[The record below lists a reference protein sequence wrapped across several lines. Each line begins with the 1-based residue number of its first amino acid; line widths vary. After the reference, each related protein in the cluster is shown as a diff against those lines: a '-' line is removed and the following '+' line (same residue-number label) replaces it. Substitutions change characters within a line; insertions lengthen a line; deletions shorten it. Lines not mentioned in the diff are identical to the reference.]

1 MTAFGRAGDDRLEW
15 QLKAVNHRYLEV
27 GFRLPEPLRPL
38 EPQLRE
44 RVRARLRRGKVDAV
58 LRLAEPAALQLDDEA
73 LAGLLRTVA
82 AVRQRVGDTT
92 VDVLQLLQWPGV
104 AREDPTHVATLAACA
119 EAKFDAALD
128 ALVEQ
133 RQREGASLAVLLRDR
148 LSSIEACVA
157 QARCL
162 AAGNAEIQLER
173 LRARLAA
180 LQTAPPAEGRLE
192 QELALLAQKADVA
205 EELDR
210 LDVHVAAAADSLGG
224 SEPCGRRLDFLLQE
238 LGREANT
245 LAAKAVVPAAASL
258 AVDLKVA
265 IEQMREQVQNVE

>member
-27 GFRLPEPLRPL
+27 GFRLPEPLRVL

-82 AVRQRVGDTT
+82 AVRQRVGATT

-104 AREDPTHVATLAACA
+104 AREDPTHLAALTACA
-119 EAKFDAALD
+119 ETKFDAALD

-133 RQREGASLAVLLRDR
+133 RQREGASLAALLRDR
-148 LSSIEACVA
+148 LSRIKACVA

-173 LRARLAA
+173 LRARLAM
-180 LQTAPPAEGRLE
+180 LQSTPPAEGRLE

-210 LDVHVAAAADSLGG
+210 LDVHVAAAANSLSG